1 MIYFDFNI
9 KYINS
14 KISICNCIFC
24 FEYHI
29 LKSNFKFRYMKKCKS
44 ENRRNKSNS
53 TNDNSKSDQNSN
65 NNSTITDEEKNQLI
79 KQIGITNLSQFGIS
93 LIIYASILNI
103 LYLQWQ
109 KVRILDQL
117 NSTNYADTLQDLTE
131 TPKATNIIFLF
142 VTSIF
147 TGILF
152 DNYKTALSQAGESR
166 SEKEIRDSY
175 KSFIAILLILLATT
189 MNFEVLNC

>member
-1 MIYFDFNI
+1 
-9 KYINS
+9 
-14 KISICNCIFC
+14 
-24 FEYHI
+24 
-29 LKSNFKFRYMKKCKS
+29 MKKCKNKN
-44 ENRRNKSNS
+44 NRYKVNNSPNTTNEKTKSNS
-53 TNDNSKSDQNSN
+53 ND
-65 NNSTITDEEKNQLI
+65 NSTITEEEKNQLI
-79 KQIGITNLSQFGIS
+79 KQIGIVNLSEFGIS

-103 LYLQWQ
+103 LYLEWQ

-117 NSTNYADTLQDLTE
+117 NSTNYAETLQDLTE
-131 TPKATNIIFLF
+131 EPKSANIIFLF

-152 DNYKTALSQAGESR
+152 DNYKTALSQTGENR
-166 SEKEIRDSY
+166 NEKEIRNTY

>member
-1 MIYFDFNI
+1 
-9 KYINS
+9 
-14 KISICNCIFC
+14 
-24 FEYHI
+24 
-29 LKSNFKFRYMKKCKS
+29 MKKCKNKNNRYKVNNKPNTTS
-44 ENRRNKSNS
+44 EKAKSNS
-53 TNDNSKSDQNSN
+53 ND
-65 NNSTITDEEKNQLI
+65 NSTITEEEKNQLI
-79 KQIGITNLSQFGIS
+79 KQIRIANLSEFGIS

-103 LYLQWQ
+103 LYLEWQ

-117 NSTNYADTLQDLTE
+117 NSTNYAETLQDLTE
-131 TPKATNIIFLF
+131 EPKSANIIFLF

-152 DNYKTALSQAGESR
+152 DNYKTALSQTGENR
-166 SEKEIRDSY
+166 NEKEIRNTY

>member
-1 MIYFDFNI
+1 
-9 KYINS
+9 
-14 KISICNCIFC
+14 
-24 FEYHI
+24 
-29 LKSNFKFRYMKKCKS
+29 MKKCKNKN
-44 ENRRNKSNS
+44 NRYKVNNS
-53 TNDNSKSDQNSN
+53 PNTTNEKTKRNSN
-65 NNSTITDEEKNQLI
+65 DNSTITDKEKNQLI
-79 KQIGITNLSQFGIS
+79 KQIGIVNLSEFGIS

-103 LYLQWQ
+103 LYLEWQ

-117 NSTNYADTLQDLTE
+117 NSTNYAETLQDLTE
-131 TPKATNIIFLF
+131 EPKSANIIFLF

-152 DNYKTALSQAGESR
+152 DNYKTALSQTGENR
-166 SEKEIRDSY
+166 NEKEIRNTY